1 MQVSRTTHYKIVVEG
16 PLDPIWLEC
25 LGALEVSEQR
35 KPGLP
40 VVTYLEGQFV
50 DQSALQG
57 VIDTLF
63 MLGMPLMLV
72 ERVSLA

>member
-1 MQVSRTTHYKIVVEG
+1 MQVSQATHYKIVVEG
-16 PLDPIWLEC
+16 LLDPMWLEC

-35 KPGLP
+35 DPGLP
-40 VVTYLEGQFV
+40 AVTSLEGQFV

-63 MLGMPLMLV
+63 MLGLPLMLV
-72 ERVSLA
+72 ERLRLS